1 MACAGS
7 PQHCKPLEEI
17 LHTACTEAEVYRE
30 CGVDGVIVENMHDVP
45 YLRGPVGPHTVSAM
59 TRVGS
64 EVHRLLGGIPL
75 GVQLLSGNN
84 GLASHTSSERELTA
98 KLVADAERGSYARLP
113 RDYYSQLLNT

>member
-1 MACAGS
+1 M
-7 PQHCKPLEEI
+7 
-17 LHTACTEAEVYRE
+17 YRE

-98 KLVADAERGSYARLP
+98 RLLFAVTELLYSGTSVEGHSYNIVK
-113 RDYYSQLLNT
+113 DT